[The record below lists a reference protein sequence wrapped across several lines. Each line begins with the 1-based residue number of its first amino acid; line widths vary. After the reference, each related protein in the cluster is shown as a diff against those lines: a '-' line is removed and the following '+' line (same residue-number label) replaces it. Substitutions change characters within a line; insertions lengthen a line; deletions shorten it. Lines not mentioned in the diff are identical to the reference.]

1 MGSIQE
7 FLRQH
12 RPVAVLMGSIL
23 VLTSFPVL
31 AVYFVLGNAWQGI
44 PPAFTD
50 EGFYYARVQTILHGH
65 PTGGNPYFLEH
76 SDGLPLVIFGG
87 TWLNAVPQLAGLPLN
102 AALLVNFVIWSL
114 LFAAALYWLFVELRT
129 PPWIAVLGTILVYAQ
144 SYAHVWRA
152 VNLQTVYPF
161 YFLFYTALARLIRE
175 QSRINIALLALVT
188 GATFYL
194 LAYLWQIAVVTLG
207 LLFLYALVRKDWPL
221 VKATLLASCIGGVIG
236 LPVPLYGLWL
246 SHTSPYFWESVY
258 RLGLV
263 DTHLPMAEIVYS
275 GGWISVILALLA
287 VLYLRAPAFRRD
299 KEFTLLGV
307 FLTMSGLGLWIM
319 QWSNLITGKL
329 LETGEH
335 VRLLILPWLI
345 YATIS
350 IGVFLWRRRAHLSRG
365 LRTFSVAMLIVVSG
379 ANVYFVYYYLFPF
392 INIEPKREAWMT
404 EQLYAQPFA
413 WLDREEKNPVVVW
426 SDPFDGANPSLPV
439 YTKHFTLYAWAG
451 MMELAPTSETRERFL
466 ISQYFNNPTVADLAS
481 TSVMALYLGRHDL
494 PHAAKTIERGI
505 KMCRI
510 LFFWDK
516 GKDCGTPPTPQ
527 ELLGETFFTNLEK
540 RFQTDIKPNIK
551 AYLKKYNVTYILK
564 DNILDPQYHPETLG
578 AIRVYSDGRF
588 EMYRLP

>member
-1 MGSIQE
+1 M
-7 FLRQH
+7 
-12 RPVAVLMGSIL
+12 
-23 VLTSFPVL
+23 
-31 AVYFVLGNAWQGI
+31 
-44 PPAFTD
+44 
-50 EGFYYARVQTILHGH
+50 
-65 PTGGNPYFLEH
+65 
-76 SDGLPLVIFGG
+76 
-87 TWLNAVPQLAGLPLN
+87 
-102 AALLVNFVIWSL
+102 
-114 LFAAALYWLFVELRT
+114 
-129 PPWIAVLGTILVYAQ
+129 
-144 SYAHVWRA
+144 
-152 VNLQTVYPF
+152 
-161 YFLFYTALARLIRE
+161 
-175 QSRINIALLALVT
+175 
-188 GATFYL
+188 
-194 LAYLWQIAVVTLG
+194 WQIAVVTLG

-236 LPVPLYGLWL
+236 LPVPLYGLWV
-246 SHTSPYFWESVY
+246 SHTSPYFWGSVY

-319 QWSNLITGKL
+319 QGSNLITGKL